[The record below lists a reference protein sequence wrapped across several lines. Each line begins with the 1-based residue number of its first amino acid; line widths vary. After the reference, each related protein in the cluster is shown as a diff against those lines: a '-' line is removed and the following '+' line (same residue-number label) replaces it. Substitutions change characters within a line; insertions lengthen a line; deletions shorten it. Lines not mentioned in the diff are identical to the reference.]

1 MGQLDGFGYR
11 EFSDAAL
18 DLAGKMIRA
27 NPKSAKVSLALLK
40 RVSIRD
46 DSGDHESYLRLAN
59 SLRKQR
65 LYKEA
70 LDEYARLGPI
80 VQKSANSPFK
90 TILKIWPV
98 YCYIKNYELYAAY
111 AARDKRYAPYASQ
124 YFNAAAKGLESLDE
138 NPPPRQSNEYSLYKL
153 VRALIRVQYARRDV
167 SSVVMLQVQQKIIAS
182 R

>member
-1 MGQLDGFGYR
+1 MQKHLSLLSRLNLSQLDDYGYR

-40 RVSIRD
+40 RVNIRD

-59 SLRKQR
+59 SLRKQG

-80 VQKSANSPFK
+80 VQKNLPRVPLRQFLRSGRFIVMSK
-90 TILKIWPV
+90 TMSYTFHMLLV
-98 YCYIKNYELYAAY
+98 T
-111 AARDKRYAPYASQ
+111 
-124 YFNAAAKGLESLDE
+124 NATAHM
-138 NPPPRQSNEYSLYKL
+138 PPNFSMQR
-153 VRALIRVQYARRDV
+153 
-167 SSVVMLQVQQKIIAS
+167 
-182 R
+182 